1 MELGISEL
9 LFAGSHIALEVDL
22 VEGSLQEV
30 RQCHIPEW
38 FLTVGTGALCIH
50 LLPRLHAV
58 MAEKARAICACLGLC
73 DNFSAHHANEI
84 IINFSDCLVF
94 FQLGEA
100 SIGW

>member
-58 MAEKARAICACLGLC
+58 MAEKARAICECLGLC